1 MEACAM
7 TPTNNIDRELT
18 EAELAHVV
26 GGEVA
31 LQHEPLHSSSTSGS
45 AGPRM
50 SIKFSPEY
58 TRH

>member
-1 MEACAM
+1 M
-7 TPTNNIDRELT
+7 TATNIDLELT
-18 EAELAHVV
+18 EAELARVV
-26 GGEVA
+26 GGELA
-31 LQHEPLHSSSTSGS
+31 LQHEPLHSGSTSGS